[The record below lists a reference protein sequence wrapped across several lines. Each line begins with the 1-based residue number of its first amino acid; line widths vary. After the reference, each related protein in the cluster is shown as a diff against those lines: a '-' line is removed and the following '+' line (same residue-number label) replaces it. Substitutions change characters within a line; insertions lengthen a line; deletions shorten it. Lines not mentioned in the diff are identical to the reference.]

1 MAAGPA
7 SRPWSLSLS
16 QRMLIILA
24 ASVIAVSAPA
34 ALVFY
39 WFTRQAAITEA
50 EQFIESSLDRRILG
64 LTYTIRLA
72 GASLSRFDLMLLDR
86 LAAPP
91 VPGEAE
97 RFAASLEPNPAG
109 MPATRRSDFDGEVQA
124 GVVLHPGAPRSTE
137 IDRFHART
145 QRLMS
150 LYAGAMVPPLDS
162 MWLLT
167 RDQTTVMYLP
177 RDPDF
182 IYQATTGNN
191 YMATEWVT
199 LGDPTINPERK
210 VRWTHASYD
219 PILKTWMVSA
229 VLPFDINGAWI
240 GNIGHDLFLDE
251 VTARLIG
258 AEEIPGTLHFLAGA
272 DGEPIIAGNWQPDLR
287 ENRLTDSD
295 RAAFDDT
302 IAALRAAFAA
312 APDAAKSVQVSL
324 GGTTYAVLMRSVPD
338 TGWQYYVATPLAGMI
353 GGASRAL
360 LLFGVTAVVAI
371 LLVAAVTHMLMRRQ
385 IVEPVRALAGTVR
398 SFAAGDPHARTKIDR
413 DDDIGD
419 LGRAFNAMADRISA
433 AHDDLTLTQEELQ
446 HRNSAL
452 LHANR
457 TKSNF
462 LANMSH
468 ELRTPLNAIIGFAEI
483 LRHQMFGPLGNDRYS
498 SYVDDI
504 QRSGQHLLSLINDIL
519 DMSRIEAGRQ
529 PMKLEQQPL
538 RPLIERSMRMT
549 QPMAE
554 NRDVRLDLDADGFD
568 LSANCDSRAV
578 IQMVVNL
585 VSNAIKFSP
594 PGGAVNIRLEP
605 SKLGGAKISVADN
618 GPGIDEA
625 VLPHLFE
632 AYAHRAAITTSRY
645 DGVGL
650 GLAITKALVELH
662 HGDIRVVTQPGRG
675 TIMTL
680 ELPPILR

>member
-1 MAAGPA
+1 
-7 SRPWSLSLS
+7 
-16 QRMLIILA
+16 MLVIFA

-39 WFTRQAAITEA
+39 WFTREAAIKEA
-50 EQFIESSLDRRILG
+50 EQFVESSLDRRILG

-72 GASLSRFDLMLLDR
+72 GASLSRFNLMLLDR

-91 VPGEAE
+91 VPGEVE
-97 RFAASLEPNPAG
+97 RFAAGLEPNPGG
-109 MPATRRSDFDGEVQA
+109 MPATRRSGFNGHVQA
-124 GVVLHPGAPRSTE
+124 GVVLHPGAPRSAE

-167 RDQTTVMYLP
+167 RDQTTVIYVP

-182 IYQATTGNN
+182 IYNATTGNN
-191 YMATEWVT
+191 YLETEWVT
-199 LGDPTINPERK
+199 LGDPAVNPKRE

-219 PILKTWMVSA
+219 PILRTWMVSA
-229 VLPFDINGAWI
+229 VLPFDVNGAWV
-240 GNIGHDLFLDE
+240 GNLGHDLFLDE

-258 AEEIPGTLHFLAGA
+258 TGEIEGTEHFLVDSDGA
-272 DGEPIIAGNWQPDLR
+272 PIIAGRWQQELR
-287 ENRLTDSD
+287 ENRLTDAD
-295 RAAFDDT
+295 RTAFKET
-302 IAALRAAFAA
+302 IATLHSAFAA
-312 APDAAKSVQVSL
+312 APDIAAPARVEL
-324 GGTTYAVLMRSVPD
+324 GGTSYSVLMRTVPE
-338 TGWQYYVATPLAGMI
+338 TGWQYYVATPISGMV

-360 LLFGVTAVVAI
+360 LLFGVTAVIAI
-371 LLVAAVTHMLMRRQ
+371 VLVAAVTHVLMRRQ
-385 IVEPVRALAGTVR
+385 IIQPVRALAATVR
-398 SFAAGDPHARTKIDR
+398 SFAAGDPQARTTIDR

-446 HRNSAL
+446 HRNTAL

-483 LRHQMFGPLGNDRYS
+483 LRHQMFGPLGSERYS
-498 SYVDDI
+498 SYVNDI
-504 QRSGQHLLSLINDIL
+504 QRSGQHLLSLINDVL

-554 NRDVRLDLDADGFD
+554 NRAVRLDLDADGFD

-594 PGGAVNIRLEP
+594 PGGAVNIRLQASE
-605 SKLGGAKISVADN
+605 LGGAKISVADT
-618 GPGIDEA
+618 GPGIDEG

-632 AYAHRAAITTSRY
+632 AYAHRAAMTTSRY

-650 GLAITKALVELH
+650 GLAITKALIELH
-662 HGDIRVVTQPGRG
+662 HGHIHVVTQPGRG

-680 ELPPILR
+680 ELPPTLP